1 MRPEMEL
8 LESMLQNHDWTYHFS
23 DDHRAYIKGRDQ
35 SQKIRVMMGRLKK
48 MGLEDES
55 VKLYHTYHPDY
66 L

>member
-23 DDHRAYIKGRDQ
+23 DDHRAHIKGRDE

-55 VKLYHTYHPDY
+55 VKLYYKYRPDY

>member
-55 VKLYHTYHPDY
+55 VKLYHTYRPDY

>member
-23 DDHRAYIKGRDQ
+23 DDHRAYVRGRDEA
-35 SQKIRVMMGRLKK
+35 QKIRVMMGRLKK
-48 MGLEDES
+48 MGLETES
-55 VKLYHTYHPDY
+55 LELQNKYRPDY

>member
-23 DDHRAYIKGRDQ
+23 DDHRAYVRGRDEA
-35 SQKIRVMMGRLKK
+35 QKIRVMMGRLKK
-48 MGLEDES
+48 MGLESES
-55 VKLYHTYHPDY
+55 LELQNKYRPDY

>member
-23 DDHRAYIKGRDQ
+23 DDHRAYIKGRDE

-55 VKLYHTYHPDY
+55 VKLYHTYRPDY

>member
-23 DDHRAYIKGRDQ
+23 DDHRAHIKGRDEA
-35 SQKIRVMMGRLKK
+35 QKIRGMMGRLKK
-48 MGLEDES
+48 MGLENES
-55 VKLYHTYHPDY
+55 VELQNKYRPDH